1 MNKEFITKDGK
12 KIKSSDN
19 KEIMVRKE
27 QIMPANNKFKFQ
39 LFTGSDPDSQYSAVA
54 TKDPL
59 TFYLLNNGKGY
70 LGTTQ
75 LFGGS
80 MMSPVRIITSAGT
93 YTTFEQGKMYAIA
106 VDGVIIGENESA
118 SPKGIYYATS
128 TTALED
134 LTLASFTT
142 AITNYIANNA
152 ISSTDATLTTDG
164 ASYEGS
170 DSTIMTSKAVTT
182 FVNAVMDDVSILH
195 SQFFRTVEL
204 HTVTAQELQD
214 AVIHFAVTDQV
225 GDTGLLFTRDDDMT
239 DNPSGDT
246 TQEQFFVNLKGYID
260 VYTGGATNEITV
272 SVDANNEITATL
284 NKKTGENSIII
295 DSNGV
300 SLNKTDTIHDG
311 DGTDANNPVPSADKL
326 VTEEAL
332 MTYLQGTFLTTI
344 NAAISVALEDVVT
357 YINNGDSATGVT
369 LDQDTLSMTVGG
381 SDVTLVATVSPS
393 TAQNKSVT
401 WTSSDDSVATVT
413 DGVVHAV
420 AAGTAT
426 ITATTVDGS
435 FTDTCTVTVSAS

>member
-1 MNKEFITKDGK
+1 
-12 KIKSSDN
+12 
-19 KEIMVRKE
+19 
-27 QIMPANNKFKFQ
+27 MPANNKFKFQ
-39 LFTGSDPDSQYSAVA
+39 LFTGSDPDSQYSAVV

-80 MMSPVRIITSAGT
+80 MTSPVRMITSAGT

-106 VDGVIIGENESA
+106 VDGVIIGENTSA

-128 TTALED
+128 TSALED

-152 ISSTDATLTTDG
+152 ISSTDADLLADG
-164 ASYEGS
+164 ADYEGS

-195 SQFFRTVEL
+195 SQFFRTVEVYTL
-204 HTVTAQELQD
+204 TAQDIED
-214 AVIHFAVTDQV
+214 EIIHFAQTDEA

-239 DNPSGDT
+239 DDASGDT
-246 TQEQFFVNLKGYID
+246 TQEQFFVNLSGYID
-260 VYTGGATNEITV
+260 IYTGGSTDSISVTV
-272 SVDANNEITATL
+272 GNDNKITADL
-284 NKKTGENSIII
+284 NVKNGENSIIV

-300 SLNKTDTIHDG
+300 SLNKASTIHDG
-311 DGTDANNPVPSADKL
+311 DGSDQNNPVPSADKL
-326 VTEEAL
+326 VTEAGL
-332 MTYLQGTFLTTI
+332 ISYLQGTFLTTI

-369 LDQDTLSMTVGG
+369 LDQNTLSMTVGG

-401 WTSSDDSVATVT
+401 WTSSDNTVATVA

-426 ITATTVDGS
+426 ITVTTVDGS
-435 FTDTCTVTVSAS
+435 FTDTCSVTVSAS